1 MKETIV
7 TVLSSGILATFIS
20 WLLPTLVF
28 KRQRKFEYELE
39 YHKRLLDKR
48 IAAYEKIDRIAYF
61 FSSAVQDSDGR
72 PYHFIFSAEQN
83 PFQNECIALMTELTK
98 SNLWISDEIRN
109 ELLSLNRFLFENR
122 IDFTNIEKG
131 KQFYNQLGEMSDK
144 IINIARKEM
153 LNLSDLKFLRKQGKT
168 K

>member
-1 MKETIV
+1 MC
-7 TVLSSGILATFIS
+7 
-20 WLLPTLVF
+20 
-28 KRQRKFEYELE
+28 RQRQIIY
-39 YHKRLLDKR
+39 
-48 IAAYEKIDRIAYF
+48 
-61 FSSAVQDSDGR
+61 
-72 PYHFIFSAEQN
+72 
-83 PFQNECIALMTELTK
+83 
-98 SNLWISDEIRN
+98 EIRN

-144 IINIARKEM
+144 IINIARKDM